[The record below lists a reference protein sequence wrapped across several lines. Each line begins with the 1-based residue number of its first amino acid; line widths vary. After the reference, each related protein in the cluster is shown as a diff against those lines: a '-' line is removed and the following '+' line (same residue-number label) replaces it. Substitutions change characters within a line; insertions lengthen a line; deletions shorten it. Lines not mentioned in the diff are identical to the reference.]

1 MKIVRRATFNAAH
14 RLYRKD
20 WSHEKNDEV
29 FGLCN
34 NVNYHGHNYVLEVG
48 IDGKIDPETGY
59 VIDVKILKDIIK
71 TEVENRYDHKNLN
84 LDCPEFFELN
94 PTVENI
100 ALICYN
106 NLLPHL
112 QSYGKLSIKL
122 YETEKNWVE
131 YTGE

>member
-20 WSHEKNDEV
+20 WSNEKNDAV

-34 NVNYHGHNYVLEVG
+34 NVNFHGHNYVLEVG
-48 IDGKIDPETGY
+48 IEGKIDPETGY
-59 VIDVKILKDIIK
+59 VIDVKILKDIISSQV
-71 TEVENRYDHKNLN
+71 TDRYDHKNLN
-84 LDCPEFFELN
+84 MDCPEFFDLN

-100 ALICYN
+100 AMVCYN

-112 QSYGKLSIKL
+112 VAYGKLSIKL

-131 YTGE
+131 YAGE